1 MFQPFDEK
9 ELAAIDEVYCKNRK
23 NPLLIGSVKT
33 NTGHSEASAAMFSVA
48 KVLIAMEQGVIPA
61 TIQYDT
67 PNPKIK
73 GLVEGRLQVLTKN
86 KPWNPTYAAINGLGI
101 DTYYGHLLLKA
112 NPKIKPQPS
121 IDIPRLLVAST
132 RTEDGINDILEQV
145 RLLKNLLFV
154 HKVKG

>member
-1 MFQPFDEK
+1 MAIKSAQIYIIHQQPNNIELFQPFDEK

-86 KPWNPTYAAINGLGI
+86 K
-101 DTYYGHLLLKA
+101 
-112 NPKIKPQPS
+112 
-121 IDIPRLLVAST
+121 
-132 RTEDGINDILEQV
+132 
-145 RLLKNLLFV
+145 
-154 HKVKG
+154 